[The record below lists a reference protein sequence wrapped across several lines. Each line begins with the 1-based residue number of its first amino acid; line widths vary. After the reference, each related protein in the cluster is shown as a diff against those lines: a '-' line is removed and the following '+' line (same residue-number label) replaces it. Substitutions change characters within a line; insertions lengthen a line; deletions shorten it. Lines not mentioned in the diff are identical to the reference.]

1 VVGASRANEG
11 LGGTPPGWFA
21 QSTRCSYPARRELSG
36 HRFRQGL
43 VVDDVV
49 LRGFS
54 DNAGEVGG
62 LDAACTTNALVS
74 EAIEE

>member
-1 VVGASRANEG
+1 M
-11 LGGTPPGWFA
+11 
-21 QSTRCSYPARRELSG
+21 
-36 HRFRQGL
+36 
-43 VVDDVV
+43 VDDVV